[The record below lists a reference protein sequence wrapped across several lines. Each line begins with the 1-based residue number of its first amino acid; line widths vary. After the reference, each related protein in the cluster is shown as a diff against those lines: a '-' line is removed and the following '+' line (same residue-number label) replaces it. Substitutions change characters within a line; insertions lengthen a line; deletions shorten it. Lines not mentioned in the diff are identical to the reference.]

1 MSNAGLA
8 SRVNQHLGTRYD
20 HTAVARWIRDH
31 AIPRGRAPQVMCDV
45 LSQRL
50 GRTITM
56 SDIGMD
62 RSGTAHSS
70 SDLEVVVTRTTAMWR
85 QDARQE
91 DFLEGAPPAS
101 GATVIMPLFEWEN
114 PPGDTDVSRAGPSV
128 IGVGD
133 VEQLR
138 TARHRYQEMYRRAGG
153 IPVRPRLTQYLA
165 ERVAPVL
172 SASYSDATGRK
183 LYRTVGSLTALAGI
197 CAYDASRQA
206 LAQRYFLSALRM
218 AKASADRRFG
228 GYIVALLANQ
238 AMSQAEYRLVI
249 QYCETALRAAGGDL
263 TPALVSDL
271 CTMQARAYARLGD
284 QQACHAQM
292 TRSES
297 MAGRIRVGEEPD
309 ETSYVQPGLVETQHS
324 EALRQLGDLAAAEEY
339 ASEAVRTADQAH
351 LRGQVHR
358 YAGLAIV
365 RAQRGAVDEALE
377 PAREMLER
385 VRGMESGRL
394 HDRVRQVRGAL
405 AGRSSEPE
413 VREFAQRADA
423 ELGLGL

>member
-1 MSNAGLA
+1 
-8 SRVNQHLGTRYD
+8 
-20 HTAVARWIRDH
+20 
-31 AIPRGRAPQVMCDV
+31 
-45 LSQRL
+45 
-50 GRTITM
+50 
-56 SDIGMD
+56 
-62 RSGTAHSS
+62 
-70 SDLEVVVTRTTAMWR
+70 
-85 QDARQE
+85 
-91 DFLEGAPPAS
+91 
-101 GATVIMPLFEWEN
+101 MP
-114 PPGDTDVSRAGPSV
+114 
-128 IGVGD
+128 
-133 VEQLR
+133 
-138 TARHRYQEMYRRAGG
+138 
-153 IPVRPRLTQYLA
+153 
-165 ERVAPVL
+165 
-172 SASYSDATGRK
+172 
-183 LYRTVGSLTALAGI
+183 
-197 CAYDASRQA
+197 
-206 LAQRYFLSALRM
+206 
-218 AKASADRRFG
+218 
-228 GYIVALLANQ
+228 
-238 AMSQAEYRLVI
+238 YRLVI